1 MKQLIGWL
9 IVGSIVVLASPA
21 LAAENAA
28 SLLALQVQVSTQA
41 PVNSPDTATELSAL
55 LDYLGRFENIRFTS
69 NCPTP
74 LECIAICESQGC
86 YCTDGCDGMGGC
98 LCSGCS

>member
-1 MKQLIGWL
+1 MRQLIGWL
-9 IVGSIVVLASPA
+9 IVSSIVVLAPA
-21 LAAENAA
+21 IAAENASSPLDLKA
-28 SLLALQVQVSTQA
+28 PVSTQA
-41 PVNSPDTATELSAL
+41 AVNPPDAVVEIPML
-55 LDYLGRFENIRFTS
+55 LDFLDPSKNIRFTS